1 MKYLLSILFTSLCLL
16 HVVAQTGEPFSREKF
31 EEEIEK
37 QLKEYSAKMHQSLPD
52 WFATPDPDVYVGCS
66 LPNDETST
74 HHETAILSA
83 ILNYIIT
90 NVDFGT
96 SSHMSGTVT
105 YNEELDSENSVMNSE
120 KEVMFPIDYRVVH
133 LESDGKRAFAA
144 VEVDTT
150 KRKDNACKIKVST
163 IFREIGD
170 KDYLEEKVDV
180 AFVKNG
186 KYTINMF
193 EVNDKTRLVLT
204 SDKTRTVMSIDSKP
218 LENHTIYDNGLER
231 LDEYRYMPEK
241 DTDIGTVFWQATL
254 LELMN
259 TSSSD
264 VSRKY
269 RNARNHME
277 GNKLCVLYKPMNV
290 K

>member
-96 SSHMSGTVT
+96 SSHMPGTVT

-120 KEVMFPIDYRVVH
+120 KEIMFPIDYRVVH
-133 LESDGKRAFAA
+133 LESDGQHTFAA
-144 VEVDTT
+144 VEVDTI

-163 IFREIGD
+163 IFRKIGD
-170 KDYLEEKVDV
+170 KDYLEEKIDI
-180 AFVKNG
+180 AFVKDG
-186 KYTINMF
+186 QYT
-193 EVNDKTRLVLT
+193 V
-204 SDKTRTVMSIDSKP
+204 
-218 LENHTIYDNGLER
+218 
-231 LDEYRYMPEK
+231 
-241 DTDIGTVFWQATL
+241 TL
-254 LELMN
+254 LRLMIKH
-259 TSSSD
+259 
-264 VSRKY
+264 V
-269 RNARNHME
+269 
-277 GNKLCVLYKPMNV
+277 
-290 K
+290 